1 MSINS
6 TLKNEGINI
15 VGKLNTLEVNKIASN
30 ISEKITTAFPEH
42 NIDKQDLFDSI
53 TKLNMYIAD
62 MPNDM
67 AMAKYFYKNNSI
79 YFSKNMD
86 LEDLNT
92 LAIHESLHF
101 IQEVKN
107 KRGKLLRLGLY
118 NMKGT
123 ADNGMAL
130 NEAAVQ
136 HMAAIATNAP
146 LDTVKY
152 YNMELSTES
161 PDFYPLQTALLNE
174 MIYFTGSYP
183 LYHSTLYSDDIFK
196 NTFIAKSS
204 TKAYLEIENNFDLI
218 CEYESRLSNEI
229 YNLSVCSEEATST
242 NKVRNINSK
251 IENLKQIIFE
261 KTLETQNSIIF
272 NCFSSELN
280 SIRTIEDV
288 TEFQEKLSNFSP
300 LLINTENYN
309 FYTDFCADMLRQAEE
324 KKEFILKYGN
334 ILTLDSIS
342 KELSSVDQN
351 TYGFQ
356 FFQKLFDKL
365 KLLIEETFR
374 QKEY

>member
-1 MSINS
+1 MSISS

-15 VGKLNTLEVNKIASN
+15 VGKLNTIEIDKIAAN
-30 ISEKITTAFPEH
+30 ISEKITATFPEH

-53 TKLNMYIAD
+53 AKLDMYIAE

-136 HMAAIATNAP
+136 HMASIATNSP

-152 YNMELSTES
+152 YNMEFSTES
-161 PDFYPLQTALLNE
+161 PDFYPIQTALLNE
-174 MIYFTGSYP
+174 MIFFTGSYP

-204 TKAYLEIENNFDLI
+204 SKAYSEIEKNFDLI

-229 YNLSVCSEEATST
+229 YNLSVCTEDSVSV
-242 NKVRNINSK
+242 NKVKNINSK

-261 KTLETQNSIIF
+261 KTLETQNSIIVNCF
-272 NCFSSELN
+272 NCELN
-280 SIRTIEDV
+280 LVRTLEDV
-288 TEFQEKLSNFSP
+288 EEFENKLENFNT

-309 FYTDFCADMLRQAEE
+309 FYNDFCADMTRQVEE

-342 KELSSVDQN
+342 RDLSSVKEH

-365 KLLIEETFR
+365 KLLVEETFR